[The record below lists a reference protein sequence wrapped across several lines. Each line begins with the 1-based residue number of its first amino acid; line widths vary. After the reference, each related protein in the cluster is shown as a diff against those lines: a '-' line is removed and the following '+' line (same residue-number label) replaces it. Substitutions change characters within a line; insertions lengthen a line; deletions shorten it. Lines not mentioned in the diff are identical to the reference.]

1 MSSKVSGDLRFM
13 YPATAHG
20 VQMPPM
26 TSAFDGQLSALPIS
40 VEPPYDDPFAP
51 DPLQG
56 RSTRNLVRETWPQ
69 IGTMTARSD
78 GRMSRSI
85 LGAPA
90 RSGGLV
96 GTLIA
101 EQGQMGAGGLLRGD
115 LAAERVEQTA
125 EPVPVDWTRRSRA
138 AQRADAVWRQVESVP
153 YPDDDVFDLDDN
165 LPIELDMA
173 DQETLRVQQMV
184 DAQEVERA
192 RAQQDLLRFTRAAAE
207 AEQVSRAALQDQN
220 SQSRS
225 VAVSSLLTKGSPNGP
240 AVKTEPSAKPMMQPI
255 FEPLHNA
262 REIAKQL
269 VLLEDHLAHPSR
281 RCHDCIR
288 KHLLTAE
295 GLADEAVTLDE
306 TGAHRDR
313 FRAAAQELRD
323 IAKVFTAGGDRDRLQ
338 SRVRE
343 LRKQMSKDGFGAMED
358 RTPEHV
364 NADRMGAGGSFASV
378 QAPMPPVRT
387 AMGAAAPVLA
397 QVTPG
402 AVIAYRVGGNWMPG
416 QVTGVGPGE
425 VKIRSI
431 VVSTYGSGTRKFGEP
446 LSLRGSEAQLRDLVL
461 PLNLNPISVELQG
474 KSIRGYT
481 VEGKTISGT
490 PVVLKPEQLFF
501 ADLIQGVFDK
511 VMDDPCGSVGVVGS
525 HLLSGTG
532 CMINV
537 PAQLARMAVITAWYE
552 SHLNPTVS
560 NTKPPDDSWGLFQ
573 LNRDGGI
580 GKGHEPAALLDPVNN
595 ATILAAVLKK
605 HIKIFATLIRREAAL
620 QPTSVGEWI
629 GVFTSKIQRPKHPE
643 LSARARAKTADQVF
657 PGRPS
662 NSLASAKPPAAP
674 QQAALPDGGT
684 VTRAPRP
691 GEDVVLDTTG
701 SLLQQGNSLR
711 AKMLLGKFPQ
721 EAGSILGMDEAVS
734 QVLDNR
740 AVPLDLDSENAKM
753 IGRLARL
760 WLGFGRRTGFAPASM
775 RAAYLY
781 RMCVDMKG
789 YVEALRVVR
798 LQTQGSTLATE
809 AETLITDALRAS
821 PELAPALRPQE
832 APAPAAAG
840 GYTTTQKAILGAG
853 ALLFGTVAVIALRAR
868 VNADEIMRSRQ

>member
-1 MSSKVSGDLRFM
+1 MSSKGSGDLRFM

-69 IGTMTARSD
+69 IGTMTARPD

-101 EQGQMGAGGLLRGD
+101 EQGQIGAGGLLRGD
-115 LAAERVEQTA
+115 LAAERVEQTT

-173 DQETLRVQQMV
+173 DKDTLRVQQMV

-192 RAQQDLLRFTRAAAE
+192 RAQQDLLRFARAAAE

-225 VAVSSLLTKGSPNGP
+225 VAVSSLLAKGSPNGA
-240 AVKTEPSAKPMMQPI
+240 AVKTEPSAKPLMQPI

-306 TGAHRDR
+306 TGVHRDR

-364 NADRMGAGGSFASV
+364 NADRMGIEGSFASV
-378 QAPMPPVRT
+378 LAPMPPARA
-387 AMGAAAPVLA
+387 AMGAAAPALA

-402 AVIAYRVGGNWMPG
+402 AVIAYRVGGNWLPG
-416 QVTGVGPGE
+416 QVTEVRPGE

-431 VVSTYGSGTRKFGEP
+431 VVSTYGPGTRKFGAP
-446 LSLRGSEAQLRDLVL
+446 LSLRGNEAQLRDLVL

-511 VMDDPCGSVGVVGS
+511 VMDDPCGSVGVGS
-525 HLLSGTG
+525 HLLSGAG

-552 SHLNPTVS
+552 SQLNPTVS
-560 NTKPPDDSWGLFQ
+560 NTTRPDDSWGLFQ
-573 LNRDGGI
+573 LNRNGGI
-580 GKGHEPAALLDPVNN
+580 GKGYEPATLLDPVTN

-605 HIKIFATLIRREAAL
+605 RISIFASLIKREAAL

-629 GVFTSKIQRPKHPE
+629 GVFTRKIQLPASPD
-643 LSARARAKTADQVF
+643 LSAQARAKTADQVF
-657 PGRPS
+657 PGRPG

-684 VTRAPRP
+684 VVRTPRP
-691 GEDVVLDTTG
+691 GGEVVPDSTG

-711 AKMLLGKFPQ
+711 AQSLMGRFPQ
-721 EAGSILGMDEAVS
+721 EAGQILGMDGAVS
-734 QVLDNR
+734 KLLEDR
-740 AVPLDLDSENAKM
+740 ATPIDLDSENARV
-753 IGRLARL
+753 IARAARA
-760 WLGFGRRTGFAPASM
+760 WLGLGRRTGFPPAAM

-781 RMCVDMKG
+781 RLCADMRG
-789 YVEALRVVR
+789 YVEALRVVST
-798 LQTQGSTLATE
+798 QTQGTTLSTE
-809 AETLITDALRAS
+809 ADTLIADALRAS
-821 PELAPALRPQE
+821 PELAQPLRPQG
-832 APAPAAAG
+832 AAAPEAKG
-840 GYTTTQKAILGAG
+840 GYTTTQKALMGAG
-853 ALLFGTVAVIALRAR
+853 FLLFGAVTVAALRAQR
-868 VNADEIMRSRQ
+868 TTDPFLRRPQ

>member
-1 MSSKVSGDLRFM
+1 MSSKGSGDPRFM
-13 YPATAHG
+13 YPATEQG
-20 VQMPPM
+20 VRMPPM
-26 TSAFDGQLSALPIS
+26 TSAFEGQLSALPIS

-69 IGTMTARSD
+69 IGTMTARPD

-90 RSGGLV
+90 RSGALV

-115 LAAERVEQTA
+115 LAAERVEQTT
-125 EPVPVDWTRRSRA
+125 EPAPVDWTRRSQA

-153 YPDDDVFDLDDN
+153 YPDDDAFDPDDN

-173 DQETLRVQQMV
+173 DQDTFRVQQVV

-225 VAVSSLLTKGSPNGP
+225 VAVSSLLAKGSPNG
-240 AVKTEPSAKPMMQPI
+240 AVVKTEPSAKPMMQPI

-378 QAPMPPVRT
+378 QAPMPPART
-387 AMGAAAPVLA
+387 AMGAVAPMLA

-402 AVIAYRVGGNWMPG
+402 AVIAYRVGGNWLPG

-431 VVSTYGSGTRKFGEP
+431 VVSTYGPGTRRFGAP

-461 PLNLNPISVELQG
+461 PLNLNPISIELQG

-490 PVVLKPEQLFF
+490 PMVLGPEQLFF

-511 VMDDPCGSVGVVGS
+511 VMDDPCGSVGVGS

-532 CMINV
+532 CMVNV

-552 SHLNPTVS
+552 SRLNPTVS
-560 NTKPPDDSWGLFQ
+560 NTKHPDDSWGLFQ
-573 LNRDGGI
+573 LNRNGGL
-580 GKGHEPAALLDPVNN
+580 GKGYEPAALLDPVTN
-595 ATILAAVLKK
+595 ATILAGVLKRR
-605 HIKIFATLIRREAAL
+605 INIFAPLIKREAAL

-629 GVFTSKIQRPKHPE
+629 GVFTRKIQLPASPD
-643 LSARARAKTADQVF
+643 LSAQARAKTADQVF
-657 PGRPS
+657 PGRPG

-684 VTRAPRP
+684 VTRAARP
-691 GEDVVLDTTG
+691 EEVLAPDPTA
-701 SLLQQGNSLR
+701 SLLQQGNALR
-711 AKMLLGKFPQ
+711 AQGLMGRFPQ

-734 QVLDNR
+734 KILENR
-740 AVPLDLDSENAKM
+740 AVPLDLDSENAKL
-753 IGRLARL
+753 IARAARA
-760 WLGFGRRTGFAPASM
+760 WLGVGRRTGFPPASM

-781 RMCVDMKG
+781 RLCADMKG

-798 LQTQGSTLATE
+798 TQTQGTTLATE
-809 AETLITDALRAS
+809 ADTLIADALRAS
-821 PELAPALRPQE
+821 PELALAPRPQE
-832 APAPAAAG
+832 GPTPATTG
-840 GYTTTQKAILGAG
+840 GYTTAQKAVLGAG
-853 ALLFGTVAVIALRAR
+853 VLFLGAATFVALRAR
-868 VNADEIMRSRQ
+868 RNADQFVRSSQ